1 MYTIYT
7 VSICEFLTF
16 ETMPFLSNLD
26 DSAGCLL
33 SAASKVKSGSVEKRM
48 WIESATSRASEQL
61 KHASQQVQPKPMS
74 DMSELATESQQLS
87 ESAWKIRSLWG
98 YWGPIRMD
106 C

>member
-1 MYTIYT
+1 
-7 VSICEFLTF
+7 
-16 ETMPFLSNLD
+16 
-26 DSAGCLL
+26 
-33 SAASKVKSGSVEKRM
+33 
-48 WIESATSRASEQL
+48 
-61 KHASQQVQPKPMS
+61 MS